1 MGARS
6 IDATGF
12 DVARSMISPATIQA
26 IRERTDIVAVIGETM
41 KLVRRGRSFVGLCPF
56 HQERTPSFHV
66 SPDRGFFHCFG
77 CKESGSAFDFLM
89 KTEGLSFREAAQ
101 RLAERAGIPIEET
114 GTDAERREA
123 EAARR
128 AIEDLYAVNQLAAHW
143 FESQLREHPHA
154 RLAREEL
161 ERRELSSAAETLQA
175 FRVGYAPPGWDGL
188 TSYLRTQGVSLVTA
202 ERLGL
207 IVPRK
212 SGTGHYDWFRNRL
225 MFAIIDVRGRVVGF
239 SGRIL
244 PDPETGLVDKN
255 TGKYVNSPESPIFK
269 KGETLFGL
277 YQARHSIRRLD
288 EAVVVEGNFDVV
300 ALHAR
305 GIDHVI
311 APLGTAFTVAQAKLL
326 RRFTPS
332 ITLLFDSDEAGQKAT
347 REARETC
354 KQAGLKAKVAVLPDG
369 KDPDDL
375 AREKG
380 PDAVR
385 ASLAAARGILEHL
398 IEAALDESFHSADAR
413 ERAERAQRI
422 AQLIASEE
430 DPTVVALAQ
439 SYADRVVQRLG
450 LPDIES
456 FQAMQ
461 RAVRAEAMRSRRSA
475 DGPDAASSS
484 IGLDPR
490 RARIT
495 ARRNEVVLAV
505 VGAFL
510 DFPELLDDPEAAAAI
525 DLLEGDAALVIVA
538 LREASVSG
546 KLAASELLA
555 HVPASLHTF
564 AAQRLAAPRHVS
576 PGEARMEL
584 LSNAQK
590 LKRLGLSRE
599 KAQAVEALHRIGR
612 AGDAAAED
620 ALLRELERRARERHG
635 L

>member
-1 MGARS
+1 
-6 IDATGF
+6 
-12 DVARSMISPATIQA
+12 MISPATIQA

-77 CKESGSAFDFLM
+77 CKESGSVFDFLM
-89 KTEGLSFREAAQ
+89 KTEGLSFREATL
-101 RLAERAGIPIEET
+101 RLAERAGIAIEET

-123 EAARR
+123 DAARR
-128 AIEDLYAVNQLAAHW
+128 AVEDLYAVNLLAAHW
-143 FESQLREHPHA
+143 FETQLREHPHA
-154 RLAREEL
+154 RLAHQEL
-161 ERRELSSAAETLQA
+161 EKRNLASMTETLQA

-188 TSYLRTQGVSLVTA
+188 TIYLRTQGVSLVAA

-207 IVPRK
+207 IAARK

-244 PDPETGLVDKN
+244 PDPETGIVDKN

-277 YQARHSIRRLD
+277 YQARHSIRRHD
-288 EAVVVEGNFDVV
+288 EAVLVEGNFDVV

-305 GIDHVI
+305 GIDHVV

-326 RRFTPS
+326 RRFAPS
-332 ITLLFDSDEAGQKAT
+332 ATLLFDGDAAGQKAT

-354 KQAGLKAKVAVLPDG
+354 KQAGLNAKVAMLPDG
-369 KDPDDL
+369 KDPDDV

-380 PDAVR
+380 PEAIR
-385 ASLAAARGILEHL
+385 ASLGAARGILEHL
-398 IEAALDESFHSADAR
+398 IEATLDESFHSADAR

-422 AQLIASEE
+422 AQLIASED
-430 DPTVVALAQ
+430 DPTVATLAE

-450 LPDIES
+450 LPDIET

-461 RAVRAEAMRSRRSA
+461 RSVQRAFRAEAVKSRS
-475 DGPDAASSS
+475 GPDANAPAPPSTD
-484 IGLDPR
+484 IDPR

-495 ARRNEVVLAV
+495 ARRHEVALAV

-510 DFPELLDDPEAAAAI
+510 DFPELLDDPEAAEAI

-538 LREASVSG
+538 LRECASVSTHY
-546 KLAASELLA
+546 AASEILA

-576 PGEARMEL
+576 PDEARMEL

>member
-1 MGARS
+1 
-6 IDATGF
+6 
-12 DVARSMISPATIQA
+12 MISPATIQA

-77 CKESGSAFDFLM
+77 CKESGSVFDFLM

-123 EAARR
+123 DAARR

-154 RLAREEL
+154 RLAHHEL
-161 ERRELSSAAETLQA
+161 EKRELSSMTETLQA

-225 MFAIIDVRGRVVGF
+225 MFSIIDVRGRVVGF

-277 YQARHSIRRLD
+277 YQARHSIRRRD

-305 GIDHVI
+305 GIDHVV
-311 APLGTAFTVAQAKLL
+311 APLGTAFTVPQASLL
-326 RRFTPS
+326 RRFAPS
-332 ITLLFDSDEAGQKAT
+332 VTLLFDSDEAGQKAT

-354 KQAGLKAKVAVLPDG
+354 KRAGLNAKVAVLPDG

-422 AQLIASEE
+422 AQLIATED

-461 RAVRAEAMRSRRSA
+461 RAMQRAVRAEASRSSRS
-475 DGPDAASSS
+475 PDERELAPSPVD
-484 IGLDPR
+484 LDPR

-495 ARRNEVVLAV
+495 AHRNEVVLAV

-510 DFPELLDDPEAAAAI
+510 DFPELLDDPEAAEAI
-525 DLLEGDAALVIVA
+525 DLLEGDAALVVVA
-538 LREASVSG
+538 LRECASFSG
-546 KLAASELLA
+546 TLAASELLA